1 MHILNLGCS
10 CITLRELCI
19 NQQPRCDIAG
29 LHVSNIYT
37 TVSRVKRLS
46 NFVLN
51 KLFKTVYIGKP
62 WYRYYLYT
70 VKYVYYRLRLHRTF
84 NYYRLRLH
92 RTFNYYRLRLHRT
105 FNYYRLRLHRTFN
118 YYRLRLHRTFNYYR
132 LRLHRTFNYY
142 RLRLNR
148 TFNYYRLRLHRTF
161 NYYRLRLHRTFNY
174 YRLRLHR
181 TFNYYRLRLHRTFN
195 VAGSRYFFG
204 PKQPFLV
211 KWCRSVSFFHIC
223 VKGQT
228 SHITVCKYLLN
239 MINPM
244 HVPVYSESNWSS
256 DHIKSKPE
264 YKTMSPYLNN
274 RRGYLQWTI

>member
-70 VKYVYYRLRLHRTF
+70 VKYV
-84 NYYRLRLH
+84 
-92 RTFNYYRLRLHRT
+92 
-105 FNYYRLRLHRTFN
+105 
-118 YYRLRLHRTFNYYR
+118 
-132 LRLHRTFNYY
+132 
-142 RLRLNR
+142 
-148 TFNYYRLRLHRTF
+148 YYRLRLHRTF